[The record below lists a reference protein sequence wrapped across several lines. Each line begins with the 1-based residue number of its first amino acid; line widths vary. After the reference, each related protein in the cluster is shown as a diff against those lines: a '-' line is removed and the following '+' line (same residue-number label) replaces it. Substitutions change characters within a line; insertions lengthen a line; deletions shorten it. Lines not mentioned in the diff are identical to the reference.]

1 MSGIGTGPPWRPAWV
16 LGGSLL
22 LACVALEQRALAREA
37 WLAWTAPP
45 ECQNTSEVER
55 RLQSLLGH
63 PVDFEAIP
71 PTSVRM
77 AWRPE
82 TGWAVRVT
90 VALPSG
96 PRDRALDAPS
106 CADALDVVALSLALI
121 LEPDFVPAEPEGVA
135 SDASQPPEGDSH
147 LVGVVLDPVPAETAN
162 ESAGSTAVLVD
173 QRSREEEAPEEPIA
187 TVAFGGAAKADL
199 TTFPVAQFGGGAQ
212 LGARFGASRIEAEGS
227 LLASESASLQGAE
240 ERVSFT
246 SLVGGLRACFVP
258 DLTSQLAWAAC
269 AGAEVGSLSTQELGG
284 LARHETGLWL
294 ASQVLTGPEF
304 SATRWLR
311 AFAHVKGV
319 TPLIRH
325 EFLLSQG
332 SRVHDFPWL
341 GLQFE
346 VGFSMDVTELGGREH

>member
-1 MSGIGTGPPWRPAWV
+1 MRV
-16 LGGSLL
+16 LGAGSL
-22 LACVALEQRALAREA
+22 LACVALGRPALAQEA
-37 WLAWTAPP
+37 WLEWTAPP
-45 ECQNTSEVER
+45 ECQNTSEIER
-55 RLQSLLGH
+55 RLQSLLGR

-71 PTSVRM
+71 PTRVRM
-77 AWRPE
+77 AWRAE

-90 VALPSG
+90 VVLPSG

-121 LEPDFVPAEPEGVA
+121 LEPDFVPAEPATAVA
-135 SDASQPPEGDSH
+135 SDAGQLPEGDSH
-147 LVGVVLDPVPAETAN
+147 LVGVVLDPVPTAEAS
-162 ESAGSTAVLVD
+162 EPPGAGSTSPASALVD
-173 QRSREEEAPEEPIA
+173 QRTPAEGTREKEPIA
-187 TVAFGGAAKADL
+187 TLAFGGAAKADL
-199 TTFPVAQFGGGAQ
+199 TTFPVPQFGGGAQ
-212 LGARFGASRIEAEGS
+212 LGARLRAFRIEAEGS
-227 LLASESASLQGAE
+227 LLASESASFQGAE
-240 ERVSFT
+240 QRVSFT

-258 DLTSQLAWAAC
+258 NLTSQLAWAAC

-325 EFLLSQG
+325 DFLLSEG
-332 SRVHDFPWL
+332 SRVHEFPWL